1 MYDIIPLEITKK
13 LDFLHHNN
21 SIDVTHLGGCYMGMI
36 LWIMIMA
43 AGLAAL
49 VHVFSFLMESV
60 FWTKPAVMK
69 TFRQNEESVKTTK
82 LLAFNQGF
90 YNLFLAIG
98 TIVGLCLVLNNRLNT
113 GLTIIASTCSIML
126 GAGIVL
132 LISSPRMLRGA
143 LIQGIPPLIFLV
155 LLLGR

>member
-1 MYDIIPLEITKK
+1 
-13 LDFLHHNN
+13 
-21 SIDVTHLGGCYMGMI
+21 MGTAY
-36 LWIMIMA
+36 WIMIIA

-49 VHVFSFLMESV
+49 IHVFSFLMESV

-69 TFRQNEESVKTTK
+69 TFRQNDASSKATK

-98 TIVGLCLVLNNRLNT
+98 TFIGLGLVFNDNPGTGFVIV
-113 GLTIIASTCSIML
+113 ASNCSIML

-155 LLLGR
+155 LLILR

>member
-1 MYDIIPLEITKK
+1 
-13 LDFLHHNN
+13 
-21 SIDVTHLGGCYMGMI
+21 MGTT
-36 LWIMIMA
+36 LWIMIVA

-49 VHVFSFLMESV
+49 IHVFSFLMESV

-69 TFRQNEESVKTTK
+69 IFHQKDADIRSTK

-98 TIVGLCLVLNNRLNT
+98 TLVGIALVFNNCSST
-113 GLTIIASTCSIML
+113 GLAIVASNCSIML

-155 LLLGR
+155 LLILR

>member
-1 MYDIIPLEITKK
+1 MDYA
-13 LDFLHHNN
+13 
-21 SIDVTHLGGCYMGMI
+21 Y
-36 LWIMIMA
+36 WIMIVA

-49 VHVFSFLMESV
+49 IHVFSFLMESV

-69 TFRQNEESVKTTK
+69 TFHQNEANSKATK

-98 TIVGLCLVLNNRLNT
+98 TIVGICLVFNGRLNT

-132 LISSPRMLRGA
+132 LISSPRMFRGA

-155 LLLGR
+155 LLIGR

>member
-1 MYDIIPLEITKK
+1 
-13 LDFLHHNN
+13 
-21 SIDVTHLGGCYMGMI
+21 MGTAY
-36 LWIMIMA
+36 WIMIIA

-49 VHVFSFLMESV
+49 IHVFSFLMESV

-69 TFRQNEESVKTTK
+69 TFHQNDASSKATK

-98 TIVGLCLVLNNRLNT
+98 TVVGLCLVFNNNTGT
-113 GLTIIASTCSIML
+113 GLTIVASNCSIML

-155 LLLGR
+155 LLVLR